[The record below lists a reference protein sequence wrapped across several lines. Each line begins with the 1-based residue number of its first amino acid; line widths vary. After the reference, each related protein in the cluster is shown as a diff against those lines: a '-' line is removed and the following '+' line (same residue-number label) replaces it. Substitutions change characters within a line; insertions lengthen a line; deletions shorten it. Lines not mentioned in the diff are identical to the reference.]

1 MPASVRDVRSTVS
14 TILGV
19 DDKPGSLLIRDDY
32 TLILTDCSCIP
43 HSSIALV
50 TEQFPALDVAVHA
63 SDHSASGY
71 VIIFTL
77 QPSTSVM
84 LSAHGLQIAA
94 LVVVAL
100 LVLTSPL
107 FSCWRLVLWDMHA
120 NA

>member
-1 MPASVRDVRSTVS
+1 MPASVRDVRRTVA

-19 DDKPGSLLIRDDY
+19 DDKPGSLLVRDDY
-32 TLILTDCSCIP
+32 TLILTDCSCVP
-43 HSSIALV
+43 HTIIALV

-71 VIIFTL
+71 VVIFTL
-77 QPSTSVM
+77 QPSTPVM

-107 FSCWRLVLWDMHA
+107 FPCWRLVLQDAAA